1 MISLNGI
8 RNVIFDF
15 GGVLFEIDYDLPA
28 KAFEKMGFPGFRD
41 LYTKAAQNPIFD
53 LLETGKVSN
62 EEFID
67 FLHRQ
72 VPSATRQEV
81 LEAWNVILLHILPEE
96 VQFVHNL
103 RQSGTRTF
111 LLSNT
116 NAIHV
121 EEFEQM
127 IANTMDIGVFR
138 NSFEHIYYSNV
149 VGLKKP
155 HPETF
160 LAVCAWNGLNPTETL
175 FIDDSK
181 QHVDGALK
189 AGLHAY
195 HLQPGERVS
204 EILGVF

>member
-28 KAFEKMGFPGFRD
+28 REFERLGFAGFRD
-41 LYTKAAQNPIFD
+41 LYTQAAQNPIFD

-62 EEFID
+62 DEFID
-67 FLHRQ
+67 FLQQHA
-72 VPSATRQEV
+72 PEATREQV
-81 LEAWNVILLHILPEE
+81 LHAWNVILLQILPDE
-96 VQFVHNL
+96 VQHVHRM
-103 RQSGTRTF
+103 RQSGVRTF

-121 EEFEQM
+121 AEFEQM
-127 IANTMDIGVFR
+127 IANSMDFQLFR
-138 NSFEHIYYSNV
+138 SSFEKIYYSNAI
-149 VGLKKP
+149 GLKKP

-160 LAVCAWNGLNPTETL
+160 LAVCEWNNLNPSETL

-181 QHVDGALK
+181 QHVEGALR
-189 AGLHAY
+189 AGLHAH
-195 HLQPGERVS
+195 HLQPGERIS
-204 EILGVF
+204 SLLALA